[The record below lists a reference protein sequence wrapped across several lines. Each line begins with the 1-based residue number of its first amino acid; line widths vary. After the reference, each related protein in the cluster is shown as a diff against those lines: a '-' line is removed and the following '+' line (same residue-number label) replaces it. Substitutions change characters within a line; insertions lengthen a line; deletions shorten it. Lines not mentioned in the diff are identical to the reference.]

1 MIRAYFGLTGFPFK
15 KNISKIFRS
24 RQTEYLY
31 NRTSHFI
38 QTQGIALLTGEI
50 GSGKTTFMR
59 WFLGSLNHNSYR
71 IIYVSQ
77 TAKTARSFYR
87 ILAREL
93 GLVPEFYFEDVAFQV
108 KEALSDLCRKQKLMP
123 VIVIDEAQDLSD
135 SVFEEIRLLTNFRMD
150 SADYL
155 SIFLLGHPVLKA
167 RLKLVPYAALKQRI
181 SFSYHLAGLEQDEIR
196 PYLLHRLKL
205 AGCEKSLFTDE
216 AVRLLFNC
224 SKGLPR
230 VVNTMAHEALYQAS
244 LKSMDI
250 VGLPEKIIFPLMNR
264 QPLP

>member
-15 KNISKIFRS
+15 KDISKIFQS
-24 RQTEYLY
+24 RQTEYLQK
-31 NRTSHFI
+31 RTSHFI
-38 QTQGIALLTGEI
+38 QTQGIALLTGDI

-59 WFLGSLNHNSYR
+59 WFIGSLDHNSYR

-77 TAKTARSFYR
+77 TARTARSFFR
-87 ILAREL
+87 MTAREL
-93 GLVPEFYFEDVAFQV
+93 GLVPEYYFEDVSVQV
-108 KEALSDLCRKQKLMP
+108 KDALSDLCRKQKLRP
-123 VIVIDEAQDLSD
+123 VIVIDEAQNLSD

-150 SADYL
+150 STDYL
-155 SIFLLGHPVLKA
+155 SVFLLGHPALKA

-181 SFSYHLAGLEQDEIR
+181 SFSYHLTGLEQDEIE

-216 AVRLLFNC
+216 AVRLLFNY

-230 VVNTMAHEALYQAS
+230 VVNTMAHEALYQATQKNMDLVDES
-244 LKSMDI
+244 LIENI
-250 VGLPEKIIFPLMNR
+250 VREWENL
-264 QPLP
+264 